1 MTFRQLYDA
10 ALIECN
16 KLKAPSLLLEDY
28 NYLINK
34 AVQQYVNQIYNR
46 CEYNQQSTDD
56 LSWLYKE
63 EVIALTTNMGS
74 LPQEYLH
81 LLNCIGEFTKG
92 QSGKNNYCPTSNST
106 STINVNCQRLTADL
120 EGGILNNYYMKP
132 SAKKPYYFINNNS
145 IKIESGND
153 ICHAIKIKFI
163 RKPIE
168 IELTEEMLLDIDD
181 NSSNCEFPDYVAYE
195 IINIFTKLLLENA
208 GDPRLQT
215 NLPIN
220 QTIATPTNN

>member
-1 MTFRQLYDA
+1 MTIRQLYEA

-34 AVQQYVNQIYNR
+34 AIQQYVNLIYNR

-56 LSWLYKE
+56 LSWLYEE
-63 EVIALTTNMGS
+63 EVLALKTNMGA
-74 LPQEYLH
+74 LPEQYLH
-81 LLNCIGEFTKG
+81 LLNCIGEFIKG
-92 QSGKNNYCPTSNST
+92 NSEKNNYCPTVRSLST
-106 STINVNCQRLTADL
+106 TRVNCQRLTADL

-132 SAKKPYYFINNNS
+132 SAKKPYYFINDNS
-145 IKIESGND
+145 IKIESGED
-153 ICHAIKIKFI
+153 VCHSVKIKYI
-163 RKPIE
+163 RKPE
-168 IELTEEMLLDIDD
+168 QIELTEEMLFDADD
-181 NSSNCEFPDYVAYE
+181 KSGNCEFPDYVAYE

-220 QTIATPTNN
+220 QTIAIPTK